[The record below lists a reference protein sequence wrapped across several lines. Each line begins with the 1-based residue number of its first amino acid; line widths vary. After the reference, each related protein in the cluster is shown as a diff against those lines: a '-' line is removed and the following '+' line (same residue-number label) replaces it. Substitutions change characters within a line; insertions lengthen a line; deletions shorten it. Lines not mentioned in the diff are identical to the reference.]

1 MTETLSHLEV
11 EVKFHLSR
19 PSDMRQR
26 LDAIGATVQDKVFE
40 TNVRFEDQDCS
51 LIKKSQLLRLRQ
63 DKTCRLTF
71 KCPSREN
78 DSECKIYQELE
89 VGVSDLETMTAILN
103 ALGYQGVQVYEKW
116 RQTFKWGN
124 VVICMDTMPYGDF
137 LEIEGPQTSI
147 QAAAKA
153 LDLSWG
159 KRILGNYLAIFEIL
173 RKRNHLPF
181 NDVTFDNFKQYP
193 IDIKTYLPLFE
204 AEHEKHQHLLF

>member
-1 MTETLSHLEV
+1 MMEKLNHLEV
-11 EVKFHLSR
+11 EVKFHLSH
-19 PSDMRQR
+19 PSAMRQR
-26 LDAIGATVQDKVFE
+26 LDAIGAVAQDKVFE
-40 TNVRFEDQDCS
+40 SNIRFEDQDYA
-51 LIKKSQLLRLRQ
+51 LLKKNQLLRLRQ

-78 DSECKIYQELE
+78 DGECKIYQELE
-89 VGVSDLETMTAILN
+89 VEVSDSETMTALLN

-124 VVICMDTMPYGDF
+124 VVICMDTMPYGNF

-153 LDLSWG
+153 LDLSWD

-173 RKRNHLPF
+173 RKGSHLPF
-181 NDVTFDNFKQYP
+181 NDLTFDNFKQYP
-193 IDIKTYLPLFE
+193 IDITTYLPLFE
-204 AEHEKHQHLLF
+204 ADNEKHQL